1 MDKNRLQIGKSYIHK
16 RTTVIDGVKR
26 TAERWLKCKEITD
39 TGAVFYRDFEPDILL
54 TDKEIQDELHEGLD
68 K

>member
-26 TAERWLKCKEITD
+26 TAERWSKCKSITE
-39 TGAVFYRDFEPDILL
+39 TGAVFGRNFEPDIVL
-54 TDKEIQDELHEGLD
+54 TDEQIERELFEE
-68 K
+68 KQK